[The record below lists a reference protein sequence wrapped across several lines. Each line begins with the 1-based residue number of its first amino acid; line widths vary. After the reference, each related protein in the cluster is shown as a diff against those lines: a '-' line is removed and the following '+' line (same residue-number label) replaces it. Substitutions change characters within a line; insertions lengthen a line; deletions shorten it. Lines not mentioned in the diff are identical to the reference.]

1 MSDVLG
7 ENEVEDILDKLAGR
21 GVEVSC
27 NCVVREGVMW
37 ECCVCVCECVGGGV
51 ERGWVGGGLNIG

>member
-1 MSDVLG
+1 MQNKVIQVKMSDVLG

-27 NCVVREGVMW
+27 NCVVREGVM
-37 ECCVCVCECVGGGV
+37 
-51 ERGWVGGGLNIG
+51 